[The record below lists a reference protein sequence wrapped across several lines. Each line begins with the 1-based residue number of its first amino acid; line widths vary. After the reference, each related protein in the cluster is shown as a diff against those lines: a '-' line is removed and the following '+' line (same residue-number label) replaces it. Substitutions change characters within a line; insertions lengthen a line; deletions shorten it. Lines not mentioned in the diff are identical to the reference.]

1 MQKSLLAI
9 MLVVAGGVL
18 IAQEPPA
25 YMLAK
30 LTITDQETYGNYRSG
45 FGDVFQEYG
54 GEILAASAEPTV
66 LEGEWE
72 ATITVSHSI
81 RFEERGTRMV
91 QLGRLPGTRPHP
103 SIGFYGRVYFDGWAI
118 AGSCTIV
125 CIHDWVKV
133 R

>member
-30 LTITDQETYGNYRSG
+30 LTITDQETYGNYRAG

-72 ATITVSHSI
+72 ATITVLI
-81 RFEERGTRMV
+81 RFDSRNEALEWYNSDGYQELVRIRQSASTGEFILMD
-91 QLGRLPGTRPHP
+91 GR
-103 SIGFYGRVYFDGWAI
+103 
-118 AGSCTIV
+118 
-125 CIHDWVKV
+125 
-133 R
+133 

>member
-54 GEILAASAEPTV
+54 GEILS
-66 LEGEWE
+66 L
-72 ATITVSHSI
+72 
-81 RFEERGTRMV
+81 
-91 QLGRLPGTRPHP
+91 
-103 SIGFYGRVYFDGWAI
+103 
-118 AGSCTIV
+118 
-125 CIHDWVKV
+125 IHI
-133 R
+133 